1 MTDKV
6 GFEETPEVFRVIEQI
21 TISFNKKKHT
31 GAVFLD
37 VGSQGIQ
44 QSLASRAPPQADRS
58 RISDRTGEN
67 CSIPPA
73 KQDF

>member
-6 GFEETPEVFRVIEQI
+6 GFEEVFRVIEQI

-37 VGSQGIQ
+37 VDSQGIQ